1 MSEGGF
7 MGGVGG
13 VGEACWRLGNGG
25 RALRGGV
32 ARCWGDI
39 ELLFELT
46 KEEKGGGK
54 IEEDDRSW
62 RS

>member
-1 MSEGGF
+1 